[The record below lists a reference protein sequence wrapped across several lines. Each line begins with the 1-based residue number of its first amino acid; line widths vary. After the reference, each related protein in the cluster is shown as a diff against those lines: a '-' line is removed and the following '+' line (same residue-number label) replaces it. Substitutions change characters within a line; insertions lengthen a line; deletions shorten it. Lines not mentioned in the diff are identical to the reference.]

1 MRGKSEVSIPSDS
14 HCAQMRT
21 RSQPRCVAS
30 IVAPDG
36 TALPT
41 PIAIGTGYNQ
51 EAQYLDS
58 TTLPQTGT
66 YVVIFE
72 GNQWSDSNETVQIFN
87 APAVQGSVTPNGA
100 PVTVTASVPGQL
112 TYLSF
117 TGQAGEN
124 LTYSFSN
131 VSASG
136 CFNVTILDPNL
147 SPVSVYQTVCN
158 YGTFSGYGAGITL
171 ALDGTYQI
179 LFDPAVHTGSISFT
193 LSAPT
198 PVTGSISIGGAPV
211 TMSAA
216 PGQPEELSFSGTQG
230 QQVSLGISNVTYGE
244 IWGSVANP
252 DGSSADSFDQDYYSG
267 SLSAS
272 YEGPLTL
279 GSTGTYT
286 IDLTAEPSAGTAQI
300 ALYDASPVNEGT
312 LTVGGAAVAVSG
324 NPGQPMLLTF
334 AGTAGQTVLDF
345 ARSTFGFAFAQV
357 LDPQNNSIATR
368 YVFSNSPNNIVSNVS
383 LQSDGTYTVELT
395 GSPGGAAGQNVSVG
409 ILNSTLISAWIC
421 T

>member
-395 GSPGGAAGQNVSVG
+395 GSPGEPPDK
-409 ILNSTLISAWIC
+409 TLAWAFSIQP
-421 T
+421 